1 MKKKKTRVPCNFCE
15 FSSSRYGFD
24 QSLQDQDKEEI
35 VLRKQVMR
43 LRSLIRRM
51 TGRDDDVSFTELQ
64 ELTSHLENVQR
75 IVEDHMN
82 KIMPPDQVESKQLKM
97 EREFE
102 RRKSESLQSE
112 FERLRI
118 YNERMN
124 GRGIESMSCYHDV
137 VQLDSQITYAL
148 MSLSEQMTRPLEEQ
162 LCKAELG
169 KHVVKIYGKPI
180 TDENKELRRSVRLA
194 KKKE

>member
-1 MKKKKTRVPCNFCE
+1 
-15 FSSSRYGFD
+15 
-24 QSLQDQDKEEI
+24 
-35 VLRKQVMR
+35 
-43 LRSLIRRM
+43 
-51 TGRDDDVSFTELQ
+51 
-64 ELTSHLENVQR
+64 
-75 IVEDHMN
+75 
-82 KIMPPDQVESKQLKM
+82 M

-137 VQLDSQITYAL
+137 VQLDSQITCAL

-162 LCKAELG
+162 LCKAEQG

>member
-1 MKKKKTRVPCNFCE
+1 
-15 FSSSRYGFD
+15 
-24 QSLQDQDKEEI
+24 
-35 VLRKQVMR
+35 MR

-75 IVEDHMN
+75 IVEDHMKKN
-82 KIMPPDQVESKQLKM
+82 KAEDVATSIPVPSTSSSEQREDKELLKM